1 MDTIA
6 IYYTPLTSTKV
17 AEVVGLGEAY
27 HMALV
32 YTDGSGRSFGA
43 SSGPSNHMT
52 AQTPGLALSAAFAS
66 TMGVPSAFGT
76 LLSDPANDHPFT
88 KGRPDD
94 YYTQDDEGNAYP
106 STTVLRGENLSAQWQ
121 VILRTYVAVGKLKL
135 TYSPISQNSNSMAG
149 SALRAAGIPIP
160 FSSKTWFVPAVF
172 TRLPLKPD
180 EIGTMTRGA
189 MESRLRAPPPSPP
202 RPDRAPGASPAP

>member
-17 AEVVGLGEAY
+17 AEVIGLGEAH

-52 AQTPGLALSAAFAS
+52 AQTPGLAVAAAFAS
-66 TMGVPSAFGT
+66 AMGVPSAFGT
-76 LLSDPANDHPFT
+76 LLSDPVNNHAFT

-94 YYTQDDEGNAYP
+94 YYTQDDEGDPYP
-106 STTVLRGENLSAQWQ
+106 FTIVLTGRDLSAKWQ
-121 VILRTYVAVGKLKL
+121 TILRTYVAVGRLGL

-149 SALRAAGIPIP
+149 SALRAAGIAIP

-172 TRLPLKPD
+172 THLPLKP
-180 EIGTMTRGA
+180 EKIGA
-189 MESRLRAPPPSPP
+189 MAR
-202 RPDRAPGASPAP
+202 

>member
-17 AEVVGLGEAY
+17 AELVGLGEAY

-32 YTDGSGRSFGA
+32 YTDGKGRSFGA

-52 AQTPGLALSAAFAS
+52 AQTPGLAISAAFAS

-76 LLSDPANDHPFT
+76 LLSDPANNHPFT

-94 YYTQDDEGNAYP
+94 YYTQDDDGDPYPFTIVLEG
-106 STTVLRGENLSAQWQ
+106 GDLSAKWQ
-121 VILRTYVAVGKLKL
+121 SILRTYVAVGKLML
-135 TYSPISQNSNSMAG
+135 TYSPISQNSNSVAG
-149 SALRAAGIPIP
+149 TALRTAGIPVP

-172 TRLPLKPD
+172 TRLPIDAEELGGKP
-180 EIGTMTRGA
+180 R
-189 MESRLRAPPPSPP
+189 
-202 RPDRAPGASPAP
+202 